1 MFRMIMSRDGEQRG
15 KDDTQHN
22 PVHAPMG
29 DDDMDMRR
37 RRAAYSDGYDDGRK
51 DAERE
56 MRRRVRS
63 HWEEEPEE
71 RRRMHEEDSPEARQI
86 GFDVAPDVRKEM
98 RMMMHEMREM
108 HDHIMRKGSAATKTL
123 AKPLE
128 GVLEDATDIM
138 ENPPSTWKK
147 HLEKGDLAGIVK
159 MEGKELLDALEEG
172 KSPHEIRKE
181 FTHTIAA
188 LLQAV
193 SK

>member
-1 MFRMIMSRDGEQRG
+1 MFRMIMSRGGEQREKG
-15 KDDTQHN
+15 NH
-22 PVHAPMG
+22 VPMG
-29 DDDMDMRR
+29 DDNMDMQR

-51 DAERE
+51 DAEQE
-56 MRRRVRS
+56 MRMRS
-63 HWEEEPEE
+63 HWDEEPDE
-71 RRRMHEEDSPEARQI
+71 RRRAREEDSPESRQI

-108 HDHIMRKGSAATKTL
+108 HDHIMRKGSGATKML

-128 GVLEDATDIM
+128 GVLEDATELL

-159 MEGKELLDALEEG
+159 MEGKELLGALEEG